1 MNERMVKP
9 FYNPPSLLMK
19 QLRSAFLIR
28 RLTGWTQL
36 PWWTAQ
42 AGKIFQIA
50 AGCQGI
56 GCFGYPVHPVWEVT
70 AKCNLTC
77 DHCHARGNE
86 AQYADEL
93 TTEEGKTRVID
104 QLAEVADFKSLI
116 FSGGEPLV
124 REDIFELVAHSKM
137 RGFYPIMATNATL
150 ITSTVAE
157 KLKKAGLLGIA
168 ASIDSMNDQTH
179 DTFRKLPGA
188 LRQAKEGI
196 ANAAAEGMYIQIN
209 ITASKINKGELQD
222 IIAYADE
229 LRAHVILLYQ
239 FIPSGRGLESS
250 DLELTA
256 EEFRQEIL
264 DAGSIQRDLHPVI
277 APVGLPEYW
286 ALLNIK
292 NNAGRKSDVLRG
304 CVCGNG
310 MFYIK
315 PNGDTWPCAF
325 VPVSGGNLRH
335 KTPGEIWEG
344 SELFKNLRDRNNLK
358 GVCHDCTQRGVCGG
372 CRARAF
378 AHTGDLFAED
388 PKCPLK
394 PQERAGDGAGSEQGL

>member
-1 MNERMVKP
+1 MNERTVQP
-9 FYNPPSLLMK
+9 FYNPPSLLTR
-19 QLRSAFLIR
+19 QLRSALLIR
-28 RLTGWTQL
+28 RLTGWNKL
-36 PWWTAQ
+36 PWWTTQ

-50 AGCQGI
+50 AGCRAV

-77 DHCHARGNE
+77 EHCHARGNE

-93 TTEEGKTRVID
+93 TTEEGKKRVID
-104 QLAEVADFKSLI
+104 ALAEVGDFKSLI

-124 REDIFELVAHSKM
+124 REDVFELIAHSKK

-168 ASIDSMNDQTH
+168 ASIDSMSDSTH
-179 DTFRKLPGA
+179 DAFRKLPGA

-196 ANAAAEGMYIQIN
+196 ANAAARGMYIQIN
-209 ITASKINKGELQD
+209 ITASKINKNELKD
-222 IIAYADE
+222 IIGFADD

-239 FIPSGRGLESS
+239 FIPSGRGLESA

-256 EEFRQEIL
+256 DEFREEIL
-264 DAGSIQRDLHPVI
+264 EAGALQENIHPVI

-286 ALLNIK
+286 ALLNVK
-292 NNAGRKSDVLRG
+292 NNAGKTTNVLRG

-315 PNGDTWPCAF
+315 PNGDVWPCAF
-325 VPVSGGNLRH
+325 VPVSGGNLRQL
-335 KTPGEIWEG
+335 TPKQIWES
-344 SELFKNLRDRNNLK
+344 SEPFVSLRSRENLK
-358 GVCHDCTQRGVCGG
+358 GICHDCSQREVCGG
-372 CRARAF
+372 CRARAL
-378 AHTGDLFAED
+378 AHTEDLFAED
-388 PKCPLK
+388 PRCPLT
-394 PQERAGDGAGSEQGL
+394 QAERQGG

>member
-1 MNERMVKP
+1 MNQRMVKP
-9 FYNPPSLLMK
+9 FYNPPSLMTK
-19 QLRSAFLIR
+19 QLRSALLIR
-28 RLTGWTQL
+28 KLTGWTKL
-36 PWWTAQ
+36 PWWATQ

-104 QLAEVADFKSLI
+104 PLADVGDFKSLI

-124 REDIFELVAHSKM
+124 REDIFDLVAHSKK

-168 ASIDSMNDQTH
+168 ASIDSMSDGTH
-179 DTFRKLPGA
+179 DAFRKLPGA
-188 LRQAKEGI
+188 LKQAKEGI

-209 ITASKINKGELQD
+209 ITVSKINKNELQD
-222 IIAYADE
+222 IVRYADD

-239 FIPSGRGLESS
+239 FIPSGRGLESAE
-250 DLELTA
+250 LELTT
-256 EEFRQEIL
+256 EEFREEIL
-264 DAGSIQRDLHPVI
+264 EAGSLQKDLHPVI

-286 ALLNIK
+286 ALFNVK
-292 NNAGRKSDVLRG
+292 NNSGKTSDVLRG
-304 CVCGNG
+304 CICGNG

-315 PNGDTWPCAF
+315 PNGDVWPCAF

-335 KTPGEIWEG
+335 KIPKEIWEG
-344 SELFKNLRDRNNLK
+344 SEPFKTLRDRDNLK
-358 GVCHDCTQRGVCGG
+358 GICHDCSQRQVCGG
-372 CRARAF
+372 CRARAL

-388 PKCPLK
+388 PRCPLT
-394 PQERAGDGAGSEQGL
+394 PQERLVG